1 MMGQKYNTDYKAEV
15 LKLAAEIGVS
25 AACQKLGLST
35 KTVYGW
41 RRAERLAKGEIQ
53 GLQPGETPEQAIK
66 RLTREMHELQEA
78 NYILRK
84 ALGFVAGR

>member
-1 MMGQKYNTDYKAEV
+1 MPAV
-15 LKLAAEIGVS
+15 R
-25 AACQKLGLST
+25 
-35 KTVYGW
+35 TVDKNGI
-41 RRAERLAKGEIQ
+41 RLATGRTSCKGEIQ
-53 GLQPGETPEQAIK
+53 GLQPGETPNQAIK